1 MLRNVLVGS
10 TLLLSAAA
18 PAWAAVDTFE
28 LDSTHTYPSFTVN
41 HLGFSELRGAFYNT
55 TGTLSYDQEK
65 RTGSVSVTIDTTSVS
80 TGFAKRDEHLRSKD
94 FFNAEK
100 FPSMTFKA
108 DSFQLDADKAVPVTG
123 SLTLLGVTKPVTLQV
138 KPTKCAMR
146 MDKNFVCGAV
156 ISGSLKRSDWG
167 MTTYVPFIGDDVQLQ
182 IEVEAA
188 KKM

>member
-1 MLRNVLVGS
+1 MLRTVLFGS
-10 TLLLSAAA
+10 TLALIATA
-18 PAWAAVDTFE
+18 PAWAAADSFE
-28 LDSTHTYPSFTVN
+28 LDSMHTYPSFEVN
-41 HLGFSELRGAFYNT
+41 HLGFSELRGAFYGT
-55 TGTLSYDQEK
+55 TGTMTYDQEK

-100 FPSMTFKA
+100 FPTMTFKSDA
-108 DSFQLDADKAVPVTG
+108 FQLEADKAVPVSG

-156 ISGSLKRSDWG
+156 VSGALKRSEWG
-167 MTTYVPFIGDDVQLQ
+167 MNTYVPFIGDEVQLS
-182 IEVEAA
+182 IEVEAI
-188 KKM
+188 KK